1 MGGQGLSDVVLVAEI
16 LHKVLAKGEYVL
28 LAASNG
34 RNGEGNHL
42 EAVVEILPKEPLFHQ
57 LPQILVG
64 GGNKT
69 EINFFLGCG
78 ANSGDIFVLQGEQQL
93 SLGGQGEGVDLVQKK
108 CASMG
113 RLNHPHFPGLICPG
127 KRPFLIAEQLRLDE
141 VFRECGAVEGDHG
154 FVAPAAAL
162 VNVIGDDFL
171 PGTGFSANQD
181 CGVQWG
187 NVPCNG
193 EQIFKGLAFR
203 NNGLLIAALPFAVA
217 GHSNN
222 LLILKDGLTL
232 LLKGGDVLHHVDD
245 VLDISVGVKDGRA
258 YRKAEPGVSLVILK
272 VPIVLEALYT
282 ALFFHNQIKDT
293 AAEGVGKVVYVGLQK
308 LTPGGLRQRTRVV
321 FTNL

>member
-1 MGGQGLSDVVLVAEI
+1 
-16 LHKVLAKGEYVL
+16 
-28 LAASNG
+28 
-34 RNGEGNHL
+34 
-42 EAVVEILPKEPLFHQ
+42 
-57 LPQILVG
+57 
-64 GGNKT
+64 
-69 EINFFLGCG
+69 
-78 ANSGDIFVLQGEQQL
+78 
-93 SLGGQGEGVDLVQKK
+93 
-108 CASMG
+108 MG

-245 VLDISVGVKDGRA
+245 VLDISVGIKDGRA
-258 YRKAEPGVSLVILK
+258 YRKAEPGVSLIILK

-282 ALFFHNQIKDT
+282 ALFSITRSKTQLLKASEKSCTLDFKNSRRGGAPAHESRIYKFIVSFCIKYNNCN
-293 AAEGVGKVVYVGLQK
+293 V
-308 LTPGGLRQRTRVV
+308 
-321 FTNL
+321 